1 MNPLEKKKWW
11 KVERPV
17 DCYKQGVIASWA
29 ESNGCK
35 LKAKTNSGVSGIM
48 ISMWRQGLGT
58 TKVLLNTRWM
68 GLQADRAV
76 KLGNTNKL
84 KAKSCEGRKGN

>member
-1 MNPLEKKKWW
+1 
-11 KVERPV
+11 
-17 DCYKQGVIASWA
+17 
-29 ESNGCK
+29 
-35 LKAKTNSGVSGIM
+35 M

-76 KLGNTNKL
+76 KLGNT
-84 KAKSCEGRKGN
+84 